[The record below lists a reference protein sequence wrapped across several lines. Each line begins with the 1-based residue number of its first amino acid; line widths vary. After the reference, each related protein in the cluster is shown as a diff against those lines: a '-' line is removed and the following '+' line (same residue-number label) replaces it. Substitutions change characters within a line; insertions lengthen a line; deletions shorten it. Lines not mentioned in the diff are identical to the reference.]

1 MRSLSYLIVCLIIS
15 SCAPFELPEFI
26 SYEGFKMGKTDAKQV
41 SFSLSVKLKNPN
53 SYALKVKKSSLSLSI
68 DAGKIGIINV
78 EKTIKLPRKKEAIVE
93 IPMNLTLEKGALM
106 RMITF
111 SMQDSIRLNLEGD
124 VRGGALFFTKKF
136 PLSFSKSI
144 SPKTLNPFNKNN

>member
-1 MRSLSYLIVCLIIS
+1 MKILSYFIVFILVT
-15 SCAPFELPEFI
+15 SCAPLELPEFI

-93 IPMNLTLEKGALM
+93 IPINLTLEKGALM

-144 SPKTLNPFNKNN
+144 SPKTLNPFNQNN

>member
-1 MRSLSYLIVCLIIS
+1 MKILSYFIVFILVT
-15 SCAPFELPEFI
+15 SCAPLELPEFI
-26 SYEGFKMGKTDAKQV
+26 SYEGFKMGKMDAKQV

-78 EKTIKLPRKKEAIVE
+78 EKTIKLPRKKETIVE
-93 IPMNLTLEKGALM
+93 IPMNLSLEKGALM
-106 RMITF
+106 RMLTF
-111 SMQDSIRLNLEGD
+111 SMQDSIKLNLEGD

-144 SPKTLNPFNKNN
+144 SPKALNPFNQKD

>member
-26 SYEGFKMGKTDAKQV
+26 SYEGFKMGKMDAKQV
-41 SFSLSVKLKNPN
+41 SFSLNVKLKNPN
-53 SYALKVKKSSLSLSI
+53 SYALKVKKTSLNLSV
-68 DAGKIGIINV
+68 DDGKIGMLAL
-78 EKTIKLPRKKEAIVE
+78 EKTIKLPRKKETIVE
-93 IPMNLTLEKGALM
+93 IPMNLSLEKGALM
-106 RMITF
+106 RMLTF

-144 SPKTLNPFNKNN
+144 SPKVLNTFNQKD

>member
-1 MRSLSYLIVCLIIS
+1 MKILSYFIIFILVT

-26 SYEGFKMGKTDAKQV
+26 SYEGFKMGKMDAKQV
-41 SFSLSVKLKNPN
+41 SFSLNVKLKNPN

-68 DAGKIGIINV
+68 DAGKIGILNL
-78 EKTIKLPRKKEAIVE
+78 EKTIKLPRKKETIVE
-93 IPMNLTLEKGALM
+93 IPMNLSLEKGALM
-106 RMITF
+106 RMLTF

-124 VRGGALFFTKKF
+124 LLGGALFFTKKF

-144 SPKTLNPFNKNN
+144 SPKALNPFNKND